1 MESERIDARTLGMLK
16 WRCRRGMLENDLL
29 IERFFERHA
38 EQLTPRH
45 AAALTQL
52 MDLPDTDLL
61 DLLLRRKEP
70 QGELDTDEVNE
81 VLGLLRRSPPDTKD
95 RSSVSAPPAGTGMRQ
110 AFPVAQPDRTIIEK
124 GNVK

>member
-45 AAALTQL
+45 AAALTRL

-70 QGELDTDEVNE
+70 QGELARDDVIE
-81 VLGLLRRSPPDTKD
+81 VLRLMRTPIAEEQERHDEPGPTRARPVETRPASTSP
-95 RSSVSAPPAGTGMRQ
+95 RH
-110 AFPVAQPDRTIIEK
+110 
-124 GNVK
+124 